1 MFDIRAIEMLH
12 SIVTFSFFSTSSSC
26 RYPLKFKFCSLQ
38 EENYQMQPGV
48 FFASLIST
56 LGKRFF
62 WISLL
67 FWLAMVAPAQASLIL
82 RVAIQEGAAQVRVG
96 SSTKAAIRDASGRNL
111 GELPANGAQVAQ
123 FRSGRVAMGRWAAN
137 QIWIEPAGNG
147 YVWIGDRWYRGR
159 TLLVPQKGGLTAINY
174 VDIEQYLYSVLGAE
188 MSGNWPQEAL
198 KAQAV
203 AARSYALHKRL
214 KSETDL
220 YDVDNT
226 QSSQVYKGLQTE
238 SSGTYAA
245 VDATVGQVLTYNGQ
259 IILAVFHSASG
270 GHTENVEDVWVEP
283 LPYLRAVPDFDRGA
297 PVYEWKENFSRAQMS
312 SKISGVGNVI
322 SMKPERTTRHGSVL
336 RMKVVGDGGSRVIS
350 GADLRRI
357 LGLRSTRFT
366 VMPQFAGG
374 ARSGSP
380 TGFQVSGKGFG
391 HAVGMSQWGAYNLAR
406 QGYGY
411 QQILL
416 HYYRGASLA
425 RISVQ

>member
-1 MFDIRAIEMLH
+1 
-12 SIVTFSFFSTSSSC
+12 
-26 RYPLKFKFCSLQ
+26 
-38 EENYQMQPGV
+38 
-48 FFASLIST
+48 
-56 LGKRFF
+56 
-62 WISLL
+62 
-67 FWLAMVAPAQASLIL
+67 L
-82 RVAIQEGAAQVRVG
+82 RVAVQEGASAVKVG
-96 SSTKAAIRDASGRNL
+96 SSTKAAIRDGNGRNL
-111 GELPANGAQVAQ
+111 GELAANSAQSAQ
-123 FRSGRVAMGRWAAN
+123 FRSGTVAINRWAAN
-137 QIWIEPAGNG
+137 QIWIEPTGNG

-159 TLLVPQKGGLTAINY
+159 TLLLPQKAGLTAINY

-220 YDVDNT
+220 YDVDDT

-245 VDATVGQVLTYNGQ
+245 VDATAGQVLTYNSQ

-270 GHTENVEDVWVEP
+270 GHTENVEDVWMEP
-283 LPYLRAVPDFDRGA
+283 LPYLRAVPDFDQGA
-297 PVYEWKENFSRAQMS
+297 PVYQWQENFSRAQIS
-312 SKISGVGNVI
+312 NRISGVGNVI
-322 SMKPERTTRHGSVL
+322 SMKPERTTAYGSVL
-336 RMKVVGDGGSRVIS
+336 RMKVVGDGGSRIMT
-350 GADLRRI
+350 GADLRRV
-357 LGLRSTRFT
+357 LNLRSTRFK
-366 VMPQFAGG
+366 VIPQYGGG
-374 ARSGSP
+374 ASARNSGQPP
-380 TGFQVSGKGFG
+380 TGFQVAGKGFG

-425 RISVQ
+425 RIAVQ